1 MRIKFIIAIL
11 MMSSFAIAQS
21 KKVEKE
27 TLAIVE
33 EGKKLY
39 RSEMAS
45 WYGSDVFMEKFA
57 DKRSRIGGYFSY
69 TEGGVSKCVFYSK
82 DEQAK
87 TLGVISFDTSYNV
100 NTAKI
105 DSTERELTSLES
117 DLRDLREITKKEIIS
132 DTLFVRY
139 RDTDLNI
146 IPIID
151 NDVKKVFILTGPK
164 KNGVM
169 IFGNDYLLTFDEKN
183 NVTTKKRLHK
193 SFLPIDYGKNSVSGV
208 HSHLPS
214 TGDFITSTDIC
225 TLMLYEKFAKWDS
238 YIVMSK
244 DYISIW
250 NCKTDELTVMT
261 MKAWNKMNDNIEKE
275 KKRE

>member
-1 MRIKFIIAIL
+1 MAF
-11 MMSSFAIAQS
+11 SFAIAQS

-27 TLAIVE
+27 TSAIVE

-45 WYGSDVFMEKFA
+45 WYGSDLFMEKFA

-69 TEGGVSKCVFYSK
+69 TEEGVSKCVFYSK

-87 TLGVISFDTSYNV
+87 TLGVISFDATYNV
-100 NTAKI
+100 DKANI
-105 DSTERELTSLES
+105 DARERELTPLES
-117 DLRDLREITKKEIIS
+117 DLKVLREKTIKEIIS

-139 RDTDLNI
+139 KDTDLNI
-146 IPIID
+146 IPTIE
-151 NDVKKVFILTGPK
+151 NGVKKVFILTGPK

-183 NVTTKKRLHK
+183 NVTSKKRLHK
-193 SFLPIDYGKNSVSGV
+193 SFLPVEYAENSVSGV

-214 TGDFITSTDIC
+214 TGDFITATDIC
-225 TLMLYEKFAKWDS
+225 TLMLYEKFAKWES
-238 YIVMSK
+238 YMVMSK
-244 DYISIW
+244 DYVSIW

-261 MKAWNKMNDNIEKE
+261 LKAWDKMYDNSNKE
-275 KKRE
+275 KKKE